1 MKPSRSYHDDLI
13 EDLKDPKEATAYLNA
28 ALEAGDKEAFLLAL
42 RNVLEAQGGMTK
54 IAQYAKMNRV
64 SLYKM
69 LSKRGNPEFES
80 ILSLLNA
87 VGIKFQVTSK
97 TATKTQRRAA

>member
-1 MKPSRSYHDDLI
+1 MKPSRSYYDDLI
-13 EDLKDPKEATAYLNA
+13 EDLKNPREATAYLNA
-28 ALEAGDKEAFLLAL
+28 ALEEGDKDAFILAL
-42 RNVLEAQGGMTK
+42 RDVLEAHGGMTK

-69 LSKRGNPEFES
+69 LSKKGNPEFES

-97 TATKTQRRAA
+97 PVSKTQRKAA

>member
-1 MKPSRSYHDDLI
+1 MKPGRSYREDLI
-13 EDLKDPKEATAYLNA
+13 EDLKDRREAAAYLNA
-28 ALEAGDKEAFLLAL
+28 ALEEGDKDVFLLAL
-42 RNVLEAQGGMTK
+42 RDVLDAQGGMTK

-69 LSKRGNPEFES
+69 LSKKGNPEFES

-87 VGIKFQVTSK
+87 LRIKFQVVSERESRTHK
-97 TATKTQRRAA
+97 RAA